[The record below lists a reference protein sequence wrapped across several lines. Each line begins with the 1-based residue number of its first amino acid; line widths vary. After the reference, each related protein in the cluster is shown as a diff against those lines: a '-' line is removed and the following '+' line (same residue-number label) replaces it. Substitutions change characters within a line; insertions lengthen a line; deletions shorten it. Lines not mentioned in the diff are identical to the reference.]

1 MPLMKY
7 FVFVGSA
14 LVLLLLA
21 MNWLLPES
29 TAEPVYSSIER
40 PVIRISSIETL
51 PERVVLDTSMPY
63 MAPPPGVMRVAA
75 QPLQS
80 ALTFDQITPGSLP
93 IFSTLA
99 QAKTITEKRDPA
111 KTTAKRDP
119 AKKVVPNRVAPQ
131 AHIAAVKNHPV
142 REAERDTKPPIKT
155 AERDTKPPIKAAEQD
170 TKPPVKTTFLDDI
183 AGRFGQMFKV
193 N

>member
-7 FVFVGSA
+7 FVFVASA

-21 MNWLLPES
+21 MNWLSPEP

-51 PERVVLDTSMPY
+51 PEKVVFDDSTPY
-63 MAPPPGVMRVAA
+63 MAPPSSAMLVVP

-80 ALTFDQITPGSLP
+80 AFTFEQITPRSLP
-93 IFSTLA
+93 TFSTLA
-99 QAKTITEKRDPA
+99 QVTPKTISEKRDPA
-111 KTTAKRDP
+111 KITAKRDP
-119 AKKVVPNRVAPQ
+119 AKKVVANRLAPQ

-155 AERDTKPPIKAAEQD
+155 AEQDTKPPIR
-170 TKPPVKTTFLDDI
+170 TTLLDEI
-183 AGRFGQMFKV
+183 AGRFGQMFKM

>member
-29 TAEPVYSSIER
+29 TAEPVHSSIRR

-51 PERVVLDTSMPY
+51 PERVVFDTSMPY
-63 MAPPPGVMRVAA
+63 MAPPSNVMRVAA

-80 ALTFDQITPGSLP
+80 AFTFEKITPGSLP
-93 IFSTLA
+93 AFSTLA
-99 QAKTITEKRDPA
+99 QVTPKTITEKRDPA
-111 KTTAKRDP
+111 KITAKREP
-119 AKKVVPNRVAPQ
+119 AKKVVANRVAPQ
-131 AHIAAVKNHPV
+131 AHIAAVKNYPV
-142 REAERDTKPPIKT
+142 RETERDTKPPIKT
-155 AERDTKPPIKAAEQD
+155 AERD

-183 AGRFGQMFKV
+183 AGRFGQMFKM

>member
-1 MPLMKY
+1 MPLIKY

-21 MNWLLPES
+21 MNWLSPEP
-29 TAEPVYSSIER
+29 TAEPVYSGIHQR

-51 PERVVLDTSMPY
+51 PERVVFDNSMPY
-63 MAPPPGVMRVAA
+63 MAPPSSAVRVAA

-80 ALTFDQITPGSLP
+80 AFTFEKITPGLLP
-93 IFSTLA
+93 TFPTLA
-99 QAKTITEKRDPA
+99 QVTSKTISEKRNPA
-111 KTTAKRDP
+111 KITAKRDP
-119 AKKVVPNRVAPQ
+119 AKKVATNRVAPQ

-142 REAERDTKPPIKT
+142 REAERDTKPPIRT
-155 AERDTKPPIKAAEQD
+155 AELD
-170 TKPPVKTTFLDDI
+170 TKPPVKTTFLEDI
-183 AGRFGQMFKV
+183 AGRFGQMFKM

>member
-21 MNWLLPES
+21 MNWLLPDP
-29 TAEPVYSSIER
+29 TVEPVYSGIQR
-40 PVIRISSIETL
+40 PVIRISSIEAM
-51 PERVVLDTSMPY
+51 PERVVFDNSMPY
-63 MAPPPGVMRVAA
+63 MAPPSNVMRVAA
-75 QPLQS
+75 RPLPS
-80 ALTFDQITPGSLP
+80 ALTFGKITPGLLP
-93 IFSTLA
+93 AFSTLA
-99 QAKTITEKRDPA
+99 QVAPKTITEKRDPA
-111 KTTAKRDP
+111 KITAKRDP
-119 AKKVVPNRVAPQ
+119 AKKVVANRVAAQ
-131 AHIAAVKNHPV
+131 VHIAAVKNSPV
-142 REAERDTKPPIKT
+142 RE
-155 AERDTKPPIKAAEQD
+155 AEQD